1 MNGFQF
7 KRQQRSE
14 TGTVKVVINRCF
26 GGFGLSGEA
35 IGMCA
40 KLRGWTRCTT
50 DFGMDYFLN
59 GRGEKIIPPHGLRRD
74 DPFLIEVVESL
85 GENSWGDHAELKLV
99 EVPDDVDWV
108 IVEND
113 GQEWVA
119 ERHRTW
125 Q

>member
-1 MNGFQF
+1 MSGFEF

-35 IGMCA
+35 VGMYA

-59 GRGEKIIPPHGLRRD
+59 GRGENIIPPHGFRRD
-74 DPFLIEVVESL
+74 DPFLVKVVESL
-85 GENSWGDHAELKLV
+85 GENSWGDHAELKIV

-125 Q
+125 H

>member
-1 MNGFQF
+1 MRGMEF

-35 IGMCA
+35 IGMYA
-40 KLRGWTRCTT
+40 KLRGWIRCTT

-59 GRGEKIIPPHGLRRD
+59 RRGEKIIPPHGLRRD
-74 DPFLIEVVESL
+74 DPFLVEVVEAL
-85 GENSWGDHAELKLV
+85 GENSWGDHAELKIV

-125 Q
+125 H

>member
-1 MNGFQF
+1 MGGFQF

-35 IGMCA
+35 MAMYA

-50 DFGMDYFLN
+50 DLGIDYLLN
-59 GRGEKIIPPHGLRRD
+59 GRGEKIIPPHGIRRD
-74 DPFLIEVVESL
+74 DPFLIEVVEAL
-85 GENSWGDHAELKLV
+85 GENSWGDYAELKIV
-99 EVPDDVDWV
+99 EVPDDVDWY
-108 IVEND
+108 VEEYD
-113 GQEWVA
+113 GLEHIA

-125 Q
+125 H